1 MQFKKQSAEGSAL
14 AVNGHAAHSEVDP
27 NGVVLAMD
35 PVSDV
40 IKQSTN
46 GGFLQ
51 GHGGRQAAAYKSRPH
66 LPNTVP
72 IPHNDWTSTTMH
84 TQQAVQ
90 GALSTG
96 NTQKIKI

>member
-1 MQFKKQSAEGSAL
+1 MFKKQNAAGSVL
-14 AVNGHAAHSEVDP
+14 AVNGDVAHREVDP

-46 GGFLQ
+46 GGLLQ

-66 LPNTVP
+66 FPNTVP
-72 IPHNDWTSTTMH
+72 ISHNGWTSTTMH
-84 TQQAVQ
+84 TEQAVQ
-90 GALSTG
+90 GTLSNRKTHR
-96 NTQKIKI
+96 I